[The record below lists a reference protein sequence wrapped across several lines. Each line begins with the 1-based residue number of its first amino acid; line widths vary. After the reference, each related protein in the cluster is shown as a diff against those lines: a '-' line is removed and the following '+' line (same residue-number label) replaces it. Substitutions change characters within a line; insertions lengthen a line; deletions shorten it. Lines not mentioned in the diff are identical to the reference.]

1 MATPPKSIKRKNPQK
16 SYSPP
21 AQAEKIISLRQ
32 YHTKEIL
39 PLGNPSPEMINLF
52 FRCRV
57 TGKRTSMDQKLIKV
71 LRETSLHFAVKEII
85 IISAFRAPR
94 YNEELRKKLHE
105 VALRSKHL
113 FGQAVD
119 FALKGVDAARVARYL
134 RKKKMGGVGY
144 YNRSKFVH
152 FDTGPVRTWNGL

>member
-1 MATPPKSIKRKNPQK
+1 MSTPPKSIKRKSPQQPN
-16 SYSPP
+16 SPP
-21 AQAEKIISLRQ
+21 AQAEKVISLRQ
-32 YHTKEIL
+32 HHTKEIL
-39 PLGNPSPEMINLF
+39 PLGNPSQKLVNLF
-52 FRCRV
+52 FRCRI
-57 TGKRTSMDQKLIKV
+57 TGKTTKMDLKLIKI
-71 LRETSLHFAVKEII
+71 LRETSLHFDAEEII

-119 FALKGVDAARVARYL
+119 FALKGVDTARVARYL
-134 RKKKMGGVGY
+134 RKRKIGGVGY
-144 YNRSKFVH
+144 YNRSKFIH